1 MAITKTQS
9 IKRITV
15 FGDYKFMQVIGE
27 EVIEED
33 GEQLAVKEIAFGLQP
48 DTDLTS
54 HPQYQALPELEK
66 AKVDELVTTLYTD
79 ERKASYQAHLAA
91 LETA

>member
-1 MAITKTQS
+1 MAITRTQS

-33 GEQLAVKEIAFGLQP
+33 GEQLAVKEIAFALQP

-54 HPQYQALPELEK
+54 HPQYQTLPESEK
-66 AKVDELVTTLYTD
+66 SKVNELVTSLYTD
-79 ERKASYQAHLAA
+79 EIKASYQAHLAA